1 MLILENLSVALG
13 NVPVL
18 HRINLQVNDGEIFC
32 LLGPSGCG
40 KSTLLRTIAGLETA
54 GSGSILFNGMRQNT
68 IPTSRRGFGLM
79 FQNYALFPHMTV
91 EDNVAFGL
99 KMAGHTSHEI
109 RQRLSDVLSWV
120 GLTEYAGRNVR
131 ALSGGQ
137 QQRVALARSIAP
149 NPRLL
154 MLDEPLAS
162 LDASLSRQLLS
173 ELRQIINQL
182 GLTAIYVT
190 HNQQEAFAIA
200 DRIGI
205 MNAGRIEQIGT
216 AQELY
221 QSPTTVFVA
230 RFLGFE
236 NIVPIERFDNGK
248 AVTPL
253 GMFSVKSGSD
263 AVLIHPDSIGLSDS
277 GLPGDIIGRIVE
289 CQFQGQFYQLRV
301 EVSDGS
307 IFSFLLPAQSIQQP
321 CKGDMINLHIDPGR
335 VHGLTSQASGG

>member
-1 MLILENLSVALG
+1 MLILENLSVTLAD
-13 NVPVL
+13 VPVL
-18 HRINLQVNDGEIFC
+18 HEINLEVSDGEIFC

-40 KSTLLRTIAGLETA
+40 KSTLLRTIAGLEEG
-54 GSGSILFNGMRQNT
+54 GSGSIVFNGIRQNV
-68 IPTSRRGFGLM
+68 IPTSLRGFGLM

-91 EDNVAFGL
+91 EENVAFGL
-99 KMAGHTSHEI
+99 KMARYSGHEI
-109 RQRLSDVLSWV
+109 KHRVSDVLSWV
-120 GLTEYAGRNVR
+120 GMTEYSGRNVR

-137 QQRVALARSIAP
+137 QQRVALARSLAP

-162 LDASLSRQLLS
+162 LDASMSRQLLG

-182 GLTAIYVT
+182 GLMAIYVT

-221 QSPTTVFVA
+221 QTPKTLFTA

-236 NIVPIERFDNGK
+236 NILPVERFDGGE
-248 AVTPL
+248 AVTLL
-253 GMFSVKSGSD
+253 GSFPVQEGSD
-263 AVLIHPDSIGLSDS
+263 AVLIHPAAITLSDAGS
-277 GLPGDIIGRIVE
+277 PDGITGRIVE
-289 CQFQGQFYQLRV
+289 CQFQGQFYQIRV
-301 EVSDGS
+301 KISDVL
-307 IFSFLLPAQSIQQP
+307 IFSFSIPAPIIKQP
-321 CKGDMINLHIDPGR
+321 RIGDTIKLHLNP
-335 VHGLTSQASGG
+335 VHVYGLTA

>member
-1 MLILENLSVALG
+1 
-13 NVPVL
+13 
-18 HRINLQVNDGEIFC
+18 
-32 LLGPSGCG
+32 
-40 KSTLLRTIAGLETA
+40 
-54 GSGSILFNGMRQNT
+54 
-68 IPTSRRGFGLM
+68 M